1 MTRQDILDTVI
12 DLIEDV
18 VLHPIDV
25 AITEQSVLTE
35 IMDSL
40 DFVEL
45 YQKID
50 TNFGISTDYQF
61 MENMFNNG
69 CTVSDIVDLIIKAK
83 EDEE

>member
-45 YQKID
+45 SLKID

-61 MENMFNNG
+61 MKNMFNNG
-69 CTVSDIVDLIIKAK
+69 CTVSDIVDLIIKTK
-83 EDEE
+83 EEE